1 MKFNVGLAQITP
13 SLGDVAA
20 NLQKHLAYAQQARA
34 RGVELLIFPE
44 LSLTGYSL
52 GDRVFDVA
60 ISATAGDPTFGRL
73 LAASE
78 QLDLV
83 FSFVE
88 VDARQR
94 HFISAV
100 YLSGRQIV
108 HRHRKIYLPSY
119 GLWNEGRNFA
129 HGDRARAFD
138 TRFGRVGLLICEDFW
153 HASLPYLLWQD
164 GADVLILIS
173 ASLEHGLGDAVS
185 TAGKVQAITS
195 AYALQFTTFVVHV
208 NQTGDDENGAFWGGS
223 TILGPDAEMLTQGP
237 PDEALVVG
245 CIDTAQLAPA
255 RRSLPLLRDERPDL
269 VARELRRILKKEEGT
284 TDYTDF
290 TD

>member
-1 MKFNVGLAQITP
+1 MKLNVGLAQITP
-13 SLGDVAA
+13 ALGNVPA
-20 NLQKHLAYAQQARA
+20 NLQKHLDFARQARA
-34 RGVELLIFPE
+34 RGVDLLVFPE

-52 GDRVFDVA
+52 GDRAFDVA
-60 ISATAGDPTFGRL
+60 VRATADDPIFGRL
-73 LAASE
+73 LAASAE
-78 QLDLV
+78 LDLI

-88 VDARQR
+88 VDARHR
-94 HFISAV
+94 HYISAV
-100 YLSGRQIV
+100 YLSGGQIV

-129 HGDRARAFD
+129 HGDAVRAFD

-164 GADVLILIS
+164 GADILILIS

-185 TAGKVQAITS
+185 TAGKVQAITT
-195 AYALQFTTFVVHV
+195 AYALQYTTFVTHV
-208 NQTGDDENGAFWGGS
+208 NQTGDDPSGTFWGGS

-237 PDEALVVG
+237 PEEALVVG
-245 CIDTAQLAPA
+245 CIDTDLLAPA

-269 VARELRRILKKEEGT
+269 VARELGRILKKESTGV
-284 TDYTDF
+284 TD
-290 TD
+290 

>member
-13 SLGDVAA
+13 ALGDVPA
-20 NLQKHLAYAQQARA
+20 NLKKHLDYARLARA
-34 RGVELLIFPE
+34 RGVDLLIFPE

-52 GDRVFDVA
+52 GDQAFDVA
-60 ISATAGDPTFGRL
+60 IRATAGDPTFDRL

-78 QLDLV
+78 ELDLV

-88 VDARQR
+88 VDTR
-94 HFISAV
+94 HRHTISAV
-100 YLSGRQIV
+100 YLSGGRVV

-138 TRFGRVGLLICEDFW
+138 TRFGRFGLLICEDFW

-185 TAGKVQAITS
+185 TAGKVQAITT
-195 AYALQFTTFVVHV
+195 AYALQYTTFVIHV
-208 NQTGDDENGAFWGGS
+208 NQTGDDPNGTFWGGS
-223 TILGPDAEMLTQGP
+223 TILAPDATLLTQGP
-237 PDEALVVG
+237 PEEALVVG
-245 CIDTAQLAPA
+245 CIDTALLGCA

-284 TDYTDF
+284 TDF